1 MDIFIRKLKWIAWVL
16 FSLSL
21 LPSLA
26 CAKTWTPQHSVEFI
40 VPSGAGAALDTA
52 ARELQRLLAQYKLL
66 DQSLLVVNRPGAGN
80 TLALQVL
87 RSHEGDGHWLATF
100 TTGMINTHV
109 LQPSIDVSYDE
120 MTPIVLLLQE
130 SIVVAVR
137 ADSPIKNARDLVD
150 RLKKSPN
157 SLSIAV
163 ATSIGNHIHVA
174 IAKPLKA
181 AGVDISKLLI
191 VPYKSSA
198 ESMSALLGGH
208 VDVVSASTP
217 NVLAQY
223 KAGKIR
229 LLAVASAHR
238 LSGEL
243 ADVPTWKEQGV
254 NASFNSVQ
262 GVLGPKNM
270 TPEQVA
276 FWENAFAKIA
286 ATKEWNDFL
295 KLQLWTPHFVKH
307 AAMKKELAADYVSTK
322 ELLGEMKLK
331 TQ

>member
-1 MDIFIRKLKWIAWVL
+1 VSSFIQKLKWVACCLLAVAW
-16 FSLSL
+16 
-21 LPSLA
+21 LPSWA
-26 CAKTWTPQHSVEFI
+26 QAKAWAPDHTVQFI

-52 ARELQRLLAQYKLL
+52 ARELQHLLSKYKLL
-66 DQSLLVVNRPGAGN
+66 KESFLVINRPGAAN
-80 TLALQVL
+80 TLALQAL
-87 RSHEGDGHWLATF
+87 RPHEGDGNWLATF
-100 TTGMINTHV
+100 TTGMINTRV
-109 LQPSIDVSYDE
+109 LQPNIDVSYDE

-137 ADSPIKNARDLVD
+137 ADSPIKSAQDLVAH
-150 RLKKSPN
+150 LKKAPN

-243 ADVPTWKEQGV
+243 ANVPTWKEQGV

-262 GVLGPKNM
+262 GVLGPRNM
-270 TPEQVA
+270 TPQQVEY
-276 FWENAFAKIA
+276 WENAFAKIA

-295 KLQLWTPHFVKH
+295 KLQLWTPHFVRH

-322 ELLGEMKLK
+322 ELLGDMKLK
-331 TQ
+331 SQ